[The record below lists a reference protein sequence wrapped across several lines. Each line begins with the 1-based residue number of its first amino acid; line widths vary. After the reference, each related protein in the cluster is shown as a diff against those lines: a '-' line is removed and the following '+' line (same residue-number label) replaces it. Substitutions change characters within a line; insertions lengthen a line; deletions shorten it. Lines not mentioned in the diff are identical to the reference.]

1 MPRGT
6 FRKLL
11 RGIRF
16 RLFYPFSTR
25 LELLG
30 NIGTVK
36 TEPPNRKVSEN
47 LAFQLPYIIFAQQR
61 AKPEK
66 IWNRT
71 RP

>member
-25 LELLG
+25 LALLG

-36 TEPPNRKVSEN
+36 TEPPIEK
-47 LAFQLPYIIFAQQR
+47 FP
-61 AKPEK
+61 K
-66 IWNRT
+66 IWLFSYLTLSLRNNVRNSKRYGT
-71 RP
+71 EQDR